1 MSVISIQVLLLL
13 AWLPH
18 RQTNY
23 FSSGRVKEKK
33 IKVCFNKPNKL
44 SSPGLLKRKRVVE
57 EDDED
62 EEERVVRTKRIRF
75 NELDSTGSPIDP
87 QFSDDTE
94 DDADTD
100 QDEQDHDEEPEV
112 ERPSCAIVDNIIDT
126 LLEFVIGK

>member
-1 MSVISIQVLLLL
+1 M
-13 AWLPH
+13 
-18 RQTNY
+18 
-23 FSSGRVKEKK
+23 KEKK

-62 EEERVVRTKRIRF
+62 EDERVVRTKRIRF
-75 NELDSTGSPIDP
+75 DELDSTGSPIDP

-100 QDEQDHDEEPEV
+100 QDEQDHDEGPEV